1 MADLKTQIEGL
12 QSALRELAEF
22 NAAPVDPIDPSVARP
37 GAYFSY
43 HSRSRISV
51 TDNCNPSCAFR
62 TDSNASASSYGMR
75 RKYRFELPRAT
86 KSSSTAPAP
95 AKTPEVQLTTPPA
108 TPSRG
113 ETALFDSAGAGRGL
127 GTGMSAAFALPAAS
141 TQLGLEPAS
150 GPTRAGSWHGRVR
163 RNGGRRAGA
172 RAVLQTLVARDA
184 IDDSDDDDYD
194 DDEDEDEN
202 ISLSG
207 GRCQVRSSPPNQ
219 YFASSF
225 LTNTSSFAQ
234 IKRRAGSMDL
244 KSISSAW
251 GVGVGPISQPRPNP
265 FRRGLGLTT

>member
-37 GAYFSY
+37 GAFFSY

-62 TDSNASASSYGMR
+62 TDPNASASSYGMR
-75 RKYRFELPRAT
+75 RKYRLDLPRAT

-113 ETALFDSAGAGRGL
+113 ETALLDSAGL
-127 GTGMSAAFALPAAS
+127 GTGMSAAFVLPAMLA
-141 TQLGLEPAS
+141 PAS
-150 GPTRAGSWHGRVR
+150 GPARSGSWHGRVR
-163 RNGGRRAGA
+163 RNGGHRAGA
-172 RAVLQTLVARDA
+172 RAVFQAQVAHDA
-184 IDDSDDDDYD
+184 GDDSDDDDDD
-194 DDEDEDEN
+194 DDEDEDED
-202 ISLSG
+202 IALGG
-207 GRCQVRSSPPNQ
+207 GRCQVRSSALNRFFVSDFSNEYMP
-219 YFASSF
+219 
-225 LTNTSSFAQ
+225 FAQ

-251 GVGVGPISQPRPNP
+251 GVGVGASSQPRPNP
-265 FRRGLGLTT
+265 LRRGLGLTT